1 MTGVF
6 AVDFVRFFVVLGG
19 VLAAKKQKNPG
30 FLGFL
35 RVFGRFYMTVIQIIN
50 NIKQ

>member
-6 AVDFVRFFVVLGG
+6 AVDFVRFFVALGG
-19 VLAAKKQKNPG
+19 VFSHKKVKNPG

-35 RVFGRFYMTVIQIIN
+35 RVFRRFCVVVIQVIN
-50 NIKQ
+50 NIK

>member
-6 AVDFVRFFVVLGG
+6 AVDFVRFFVLLGG
-19 VLAAKKQKNPG
+19 FLAAKKVKNPG

-35 RVFGRFYMTVIQIIN
+35 RVFRRFCVVVIQVIN